1 MSIVLGLDNARVV
14 ATLANRT
21 FTYDLPLTNRE
32 GKQIETYE
40 IKRITHITQNL
51 DFSSPEETINDV
63 ILGYRI
69 SWDLSYNSFIDADD
83 VINMYAI
90 MERHKQ
96 GYTLTLYPRID
107 QDWRYFT
114 VIPDNQAL
122 QLGIT
127 AGGYTGFNT
136 NWNFRFITKNLEQDL
151 KLQVAIAP
159 EVRNYTYGDNSFEEV
174 LYAI

>member
-1 MSIVLGLDNARVV
+1 MSIVLGCSYAKVV

-21 FTYDLPLTNRE
+21 FTYSLPLTNRE
-32 GKQIETYE
+32 GRQIETYE
-40 IKRITHITQNL
+40 PVGNPRVGIG
-51 DFSSPEETINDV
+51 DDPENYLLTRVNRV
-63 ILGYRI
+63 KGYWI
-69 SWDLSYNSFIDADD
+69 YWDLSYDSFINGED

-90 MERHKQ
+90 MERHRQ
-96 GYTLTLYPRID
+96 GYTLTLYPRED

-136 NWNFRFITKNLEQDL
+136 NWNFRFVTKNLEQDL
-151 KLQVAIAP
+151 KLQVAEEAPTIAYLIT
-159 EVRNYTYGDNSFEEV
+159 NYASV
-174 LYAI
+174 